1 MNYDE
6 VLIAGKLRRWEKYLN
21 RFNLP
26 DWESIPDFG
35 LYMEQVVQLLK
46 QYIDYMPP
54 ELKEEQVVTASAIN
68 NYVRTNVMPGPCRKK
83 YYRIHIAY
91 LIVICTLKQSL
102 SIAMIQKIIPM
113 GIAEEQIREIYEQY
127 AETHRVSSNFFVR
140 QIRTLAAELLNH
152 DDVSEFSVHNTSE
165 LIATS
170 AIISGFSRLLAE
182 KLLLLENCSLENGG
196 SIEIE

>member
-1 MNYDE
+1 
-6 VLIAGKLRRWEKYLN
+6 
-21 RFNLP
+21 
-26 DWESIPDFG
+26 
-35 LYMEQVVQLLK
+35 
-46 QYIDYMPP
+46 
-54 ELKEEQVVTASAIN
+54 
-68 NYVRTNVMPGPCRKK
+68 
-83 YYRIHIAY
+83 
-91 LIVICTLKQSL
+91 
-102 SIAMIQKIIPM
+102 M

-127 AETHRVSSNFFVR
+127 AETHRVSSSFFVR